1 MYFIRQLSLNIYK
14 IGKFMGLTDYLIPDV
29 SQGEFKELKRNESSL
44 HQRALETV
52 NSAHKEAVSAIEMH
66 LRYNPE
72 RRAVGIW
79 IGPEN
84 SWKLA
89 LNTSRLNKDENT
101 LVYAVYEEVQSGLHI
116 IRGGLESEKWVDKI
130 KDEEPLQEQ
139 SAREPDTDKKRK
151 DDIPF

>member
-66 LRYNPE
+66 LR
-72 RRAVGIW
+72 
-79 IGPEN
+79 
-84 SWKLA
+84 
-89 LNTSRLNKDENT
+89 
-101 LVYAVYEEVQSGLHI
+101 
-116 IRGGLESEKWVDKI
+116 
-130 KDEEPLQEQ
+130 
-139 SAREPDTDKKRK
+139 
-151 DDIPF
+151 